1 MFSKCA
7 GPSFLGEPIKQV
19 MADSVT
25 GSVAL
30 PNSAVA
36 ATAAPRLVSAVPMD
50 TTHVQLPTTPAA
62 AAVVGTTAA
71 SSMVPG
77 SIGIALPMAPVPM
90 GVPNLPTAPAPPAA
104 VMAGNTEEDD
114 EDEDEDEDDDED
126 EDSGST
132 TPEPQRKRRKIDPV
146 SRRSLTGLSLLQNS
160 AQNCF
165 QLSNNS
171 NHGFREPT

>member
-1 MFSKCA
+1 
-7 GPSFLGEPIKQV
+7 

-30 PNSAVA
+30 PNSAAVA
-36 ATAAPRLVSAVPMD
+36 ATAAPRLVSAPVPMD

-62 AAVVGTTAA
+62 AAAVVGTTAA
-71 SSMVPG
+71 PSLVPG
-77 SIGIALPMAPVPM
+77 SIALPMAPVPM
-90 GVPNLPTAPAPPAA
+90 GAPHLPTAPAPPAA

-114 EDEDEDEDDDED
+114 DDSEDDDDEED

-146 SRRSLTGLSLLQNS
+146 SRRSHTGLNLLQKFCSKFVFNFQLTPIMVSGSLLQLRTRFLAFLTPS
-160 AQNCF
+160 PP
-165 QLSNNS
+165 L
-171 NHGFREPT
+171 

>member
-1 MFSKCA
+1 
-7 GPSFLGEPIKQV
+7 

-25 GSVAL
+25 GGVAL

-50 TTHVQLPTTPAA
+50 TTPVQLPTPPAA

-71 SSMVPG
+71 SSLVP
-77 SIGIALPMAPVPM
+77 GIALPMAPVPM
-90 GVPNLPTAPAPPAA
+90 GAPHLPTAPAPPAA

-114 EDEDEDEDDDED
+114 DDSEDDDEEEED

-146 SRRSLTGLSLLQNS
+146 SRRSLTGLNLLQNS
-160 AQNCF
+160 AQNLF
-165 QLSNNS
+165 
-171 NHGFREPT
+171 

>member
-1 MFSKCA
+1 
-7 GPSFLGEPIKQV
+7 

-30 PNSAVA
+30 PNSAAA
-36 ATAAPRLVSAVPMD
+36 ATVTPRLVSAVPMD

-62 AAVVGTTAA
+62 AAAVVGTTAA
-71 SSMVPG
+71 APSLVPG
-77 SIGIALPMAPVPM
+77 SIALPMAPVPM
-90 GVPNLPTAPAPPAA
+90 GAPHLPTAPAPPAA

-114 EDEDEDEDDDED
+114 EDSEDDDEDDD

-146 SRRSLTGLSLLQNS
+146 SRRSLTGLNLLQNS
-160 AQNCF
+160 AQNLF
-165 QLSNNS
+165 
-171 NHGFREPT
+171 